1 MCLDTYTVDK
11 NIGWWRNYY
20 NELSLGYKGTYD
32 DYVRSLYM
40 YDLRESLLLTVTII
54 VCVVLITVLFLAF
67 YKFLKYVFNRFSFL

>member
-1 MCLDTYTVDK
+1 MCLDTYTVDN

-20 NELSLGYKGTYD
+20 DELSLGYKGTYD

-40 YDLRESLLLTVTII
+40 YDLWESLLLTVTII
-54 VCVVLITVLFLAF
+54 VCVVLITVFFLAF